1 MPADDQ
7 TPAAHVTANGYR
19 SHAYYLPTAL
29 HERLKAAW
37 WATKDEPAPDGEPS
51 LATKVAR
58 LFEEE
63 AERLEQ
69 KFNGGEPFPPAPRRA
84 RGVDPEASRRQG
96 EFMTGVWS
104 KSRDQ
109 RQQ

>member
-1 MPADDQ
+1 MPDDDQ

-19 SHAYYLPTAL
+19 SHAYYLPTAV

-51 LATKVAR
+51 LSTKVAR

-69 KFNGGEPFPPAPRRA
+69 KFNNGQPFPAAPRRA
-84 RGVDPEASRRQG
+84 RGVNPEASRRQG
-96 EFMTGVWS
+96 EFMTDYWE
-104 KSRDQ
+104 SRARRKQ
-109 RQQ
+109 